1 MSSDGSSHGS
11 HNGEEPKKPSPSNS
25 PRNSS
30 RGRSITEIIR
40 ANNNLSPAP
49 VGTSA
54 VQHREGVGISA
65 PALPGIPQGQN
76 FPFAAI
82 PSNQLNNAPLGLSA
96 LGRNNNLQQMGQ
108 GMPNLFP
115 TFPSQQNNQLPTLQT
130 YMNQIQLLFM
140 QHQQ

>member
-65 PALPGIPQGQN
+65 PALPGIPQGQKFSVAPTPLN
-76 FPFAAI
+76 QSNHAPF
-82 PSNQLNNAPLGLSA
+82 GLSK
-96 LGRNNNLQQMGQ
+96 LRNNNLQQMGQ

-140 QHQQ
+140 QQQQL